1 MKKTYISPNMLVVR
15 LAMTQPLA
23 SSPAVGINSSASAV
37 DGATLDVKESAY
49 GDVNLW
55 DDEW

>member
-15 LAMTQPLA
+15 LAMVQPIAGSLTT
-23 SSPAVGINSSASAV
+23 SSATFYDTDAT
-37 DGATLDVKESAY
+37 GAAMAKESAS

>member
-15 LAMTQPLA
+15 LAMVQPLA
-23 SSPAVGINSSASAV
+23 TSSLGLDSSQ
-37 DGATLDVKESAY
+37 TLESNEILVKESAS

-55 DDEW
+55 DNEW

>member
-15 LAMTQPLA
+15 LAMTRPLA
-23 SSPAVGINSSASAV
+23 TSTLGLTS
-37 DGATLDVKESAY
+37 DETLDTGDILTKEVAT
-49 GDVNLW
+49 DVNIW

>member
-15 LAMTQPLA
+15 LAMVQPIAGSLTTT
-23 SSPAVGINSSASAV
+23 SATFY
-37 DGATLDVKESAY
+37 DTDATSEGMVKESAS

-55 DDEW
+55 DEEW

>member
-23 SSPAVGINSSASAV
+23 SSPTVTLDSTAEAV
-37 DGATLDVKESAY
+37 DGATLDAK
-49 GDVNLW
+49 GIGNVNIW